1 MTKLGDSGL
10 NRRTLMR
17 GAAWAAPVVAL
28 SAPAPALAVS
38 MPCTPPTIPTTA
50 SSWTLSQTC
59 TNGGA
64 ALGWN
69 GTQFYMLRDGA
80 PYTTCTVTSTTTLS
94 LVAGQQY
101 VLSAQVQ
108 TAPGYGAN
116 GCGDNPPTQNAS
128 FDILLGTTTIWQGYT
143 QDAQAAAAG
152 VTPVQIEP
160 IWDCP
165 GSFENGGN
173 PMSQWGD
180 GTTVGQW
187 YTLTSIPFTATTTGS
202 ITLTFKFTMEE
213 TQSGDN
219 NDDWRVRLPVFSSC
233 LK

>member
-17 GAAWAAPVVAL
+17 GAAWVAPVVAL

-38 MPCTPPTIPTTA
+38 MPCTPPTISTSA
-50 SSWTLSQTC
+50 SSWTTSQNC
-59 TNGGA
+59 VNGGA
-64 ALGWN
+64 ALGWD
-69 GTQFYMLRDGA
+69 GTIFSMLRDA
-80 PYTTCTVTSTTTLS
+80 SPFTPCTVTSSTTIS

-101 VLSAQVQ
+101 IFSAQVQ
-108 TAPGYGAN
+108 TAPGYGAD
-116 GCGDNPPTQNAS
+116 GCGTTPPTQSSS
-128 FDILLGTTTIWQGYT
+128 FDILLGTKTIWQGYT